1 MALIHRGNH
10 VSTQPENVI
19 TAELVRILN
28 RMSPRWTL
36 EQHQR
41 PFRGSQKNPDIFIT
55 RPGYEPV
62 AIEAK
67 YVDSADDV
75 VAQAQKHVG
84 RELETEYATRTE
96 TLHTVMAIRYPAWF
110 KEVAGRD
117 IEEKLCS
124 AADLQYLLKGKSG
137 GETYR
142 FPRKGWATGTVADIA
157 NAVHVGTVPSERIDD
172 AAEQMERAVNI
183 AAQQLDAAVK
193 ARAAI
198 GDSLE
203 HILHQERGTQTSR
216 MACLIITDAFV
227 FHSSLAGKDLKELA
241 GDNPAASKA
250 LAHRKPVQ
258 SLGQHLRKM
267 DFADVLTDWETL
279 LKVNYQPIFADAMQ
293 MVAAIATDD
302 RLINELL
309 SILCKAANELVKT
322 RLAQIHELAGEV
334 FQKLI
339 VDRKYVKANYTL
351 PTSAALL
358 STLVCPELPDGR
370 LPKVADF
377 ACGTG
382 SLLNGVY
389 KRVQRLYEQQGGKD
403 SADIHKEMLENNLA
417 GSDIMPNAT
426 HLTFASL
433 ASAQPEIPLGATRV
447 ITALYGKQ
455 PDDTYAVG
463 ALELL
468 ERELLLPTMDTEAVQ
483 LGGSGNASV
492 EVKRAFQHGEF
503 DIVIQNPPFT
513 RPEADSNRG
522 VRKTVFQGSNRAESD
537 AKAMRAALASGKTRV
552 ASGSA
557 GLGSYFVELADR
569 MLKKD
574 GKMGMILPVTCLSS
588 STWQK
593 VRDMWATEYR
603 DVIVVT
609 IAKALAGDCA
619 FSADSR
625 MAECIVVATKGEGDN
640 TGRAKC
646 VCLHQRPQSALEG
659 LEIGNRILR
668 SDRTHRMEDA
678 LNGGNP
684 VKIGDDTVGS
694 CLNCPLPVGEHWTV
708 YRVKSMEL
716 IQSAYRLTCG
726 EMLLPRQRAAIE
738 IPMCRLRDIAKT
750 GTRNVASVFNVT
762 KGYTPDGDGY
772 PALWHAKANRQRA
785 IVVAPDSR
793 AILPDVAD
801 AKVQRVLDAN
811 GRVHYNMWLVFS
823 SNSTLALYT
832 EEPSIG
838 ITLITNITFET
849 PRYDIP
855 WALWCNSTLGLLCHW
870 IHSSRSQEWRGRVSL
885 EALRAL
891 PTLDVRTLSEEAVSN
906 AEEIFAEMKYQRM
919 LPFNEC
925 VRDPVRQHLD
935 AQLLTRVLGITD
947 TTVHAAMQNLR
958 EKLCAEP
965 IIHGEKK
972 SLCNLDKELEKL
984 SAQGIVLPGMSAAAQ
999 VAAATVQE
1007 QEVLDFA

>member
-1 MALIHRGNH
+1 M
-10 VSTQPENVI
+10 STQPENVI

-124 AADLQYLLKGKSG
+124 ATALQYLLKGKSG

-241 GDNPAASKA
+241 GDNPAALKA

-293 MVAAIATDD
+293 MIAAIATDD

-389 KRVQRLYEQQGGKD
+389 KRVQRLYEQQGDKD

-433 ASAQPEIPLGATRV
+433 ASAQPEIPLGATRIV
-447 ITALYGKQ
+447 TAPYGKQ
-455 PDDTYAVG
+455 HNETFAVG

-468 ERELLLPTMDTEAVQ
+468 DEELLLPMMDTEAVQ
-483 LGGSGNASV
+483 LGGEESAAV
-492 EVKRAFQHGEF
+492 EIKRLFRNDEM
-503 DIVIQNPPFT
+503 DIVIQNPPF
-513 RPEADSNRG
+513 RKHSADANTG
-522 VRKTVFQGSNRAESD
+522 IPKVAFQGTQTSEEEKKELQRALKRKE
-537 AKAMRAALASGKTRV
+537 TRV
-552 ASGSA
+552 AHGTA
-557 GLGSYFVELADR
+557 GHHSYFVELADKK
-569 MLKKD
+569 LKN
-574 GKMGMILPVTCLSS
+574 GGTMGVILPATILASAS
-588 STWQK
+588 MQK
-593 VRDMWATEYR
+593 IRDMWATEYH
-603 DVIVVT
+603 DVYVIT
-609 IAKALAGDCA
+609 IAGAKGHDSA
-619 FSADSR
+619 FSAATK
-625 MAECIVVATKGEGDN
+625 MAECIVVATKGLGDN
-640 TGRAKC
+640 TGNAKF
-646 VCLHQRPQSALEG
+646 VSLTHRPNSLLLAT
-659 LEIGNRILR
+659 EIANRILH
-668 SDRTHRMEDA
+668 SDAEER
-678 LNGGNP
+678 L
-684 VKIGDDTVGS
+684 TVGEDIMGKQ
-694 CLNCPLPVGEHWTV
+694 LVCPVAVGQTWGATRAKSTSLLQTAYKLADSVLSLPQHPTPFSVPMA
-708 YRVKSMEL
+708 RVE
-716 IQSAYRLTCG
+716 
-726 EMLLPRQRAAIE
+726 
-738 IPMCRLRDIAKT
+738 DIAIVGFTEPIIKGKNGAFT
-750 GTRNVASVFNVT
+750 VV
-762 KGYTPDGDGY
+762 KGYEKTSDGY
-772 PALWHAKANRQRA
+772 PALWHANCEQQRA
-785 IVVAPDSR
+785 MVVFPDSHAKIR
-793 AILPDVAD
+793 DGKEAQAQRIL
-801 AKVQRVLDAN
+801 KRIS
-811 GRVHYNMWLVFS
+811 RVHYYLSPTFS
-823 SNSTLALYT
+823 ATSAIATFT

-838 ITLITNITFET
+838 TCIITNVAFQET
-849 PRYDIP
+849 RHEIA
-855 WALWCNSTLGLLCHW
+855 WTLWCNSTLGLVCHW
-870 IHSSRSQEWRGRVSL
+870 LQCGKQQLGRGRL
-885 EALRAL
+885 THTTLKTM
-891 PTLDVRTLSEEAVSN
+891 PTLDVLRLSGDALSN
-906 AEEIFAEMKYQRM
+906 AVAIFERLKYERM
-919 LPFNEC
+919 LPMNEC
-925 VRDPVRQHLD
+925 AADEIRHELD
-935 AQLLTRVLGITD
+935 AELLTKVLGIQD
-947 TTVHAAMQNLR
+947 IGVLASMQILR
-958 EKLCAEP
+958 ELLCAEP
-965 IIHGEKK
+965 SIHGGKK
-972 SLCNLDKELEKL
+972 TTCELDAELEKL
-984 SAQGIVLPGMSAAAQ
+984 SARGIVLPGMSAATS
-999 VAAATVQE
+999 VRE
-1007 QEVLDFA
+1007 QAVMDFSSSRLPNVP

>member
-1 MALIHRGNH
+1 M
-10 VSTQPENVI
+10 STQPENVI

-117 IEEKLCS
+117 IEEKLCH

-241 GDNPAASKA
+241 CDNPAASKA
-250 LAHRKPVQ
+250 LAHRKPVL

-293 MVAAIATDD
+293 MVEAIATDD

-403 SADIHKEMLENNLA
+403 SADIHKEMLEDNLA

-433 ASAQPEIPLGATRV
+433 ASAQPEIPLGATRIV
-447 ITALYGKQ
+447 TAPYGKQ
-455 PDDTYAVG
+455 HNESFAVG

-468 ERELLLPTMDTEAVQ
+468 DEELLLPMMDTEAVQ
-483 LGGSGNASV
+483 LGGEESAAV
-492 EVKRAFQHGEF
+492 EIKRLFRNGEM
-503 DIVIQNPPFT
+503 DIVIQNPPF
-513 RPEADSNRG
+513 RKHSADANTG
-522 VRKTVFQGSNRAESD
+522 IPKVAFQGTQTSEEEKKELQRALKR
-537 AKAMRAALASGKTRV
+537 KATRV
-552 ASGSA
+552 AHGTA
-557 GLGSYFVELADR
+557 GHHSYFVDLADKK
-569 MLKKD
+569 LKN
-574 GKMGMILPVTCLSS
+574 GGTMGVILPATILASAS
-588 STWQK
+588 MQK
-593 VRDMWATEYR
+593 VRDMWATEYHNVY
-603 DVIVVT
+603 VIT
-609 IAKALAGDCA
+609 IAGAKGHDSA
-619 FSADSR
+619 FSAATK
-625 MAECIVVATKGEGDN
+625 MAECIVVATKGIGDN
-640 TGRAKC
+640 TGNAKF
-646 VCLHQRPQSALEG
+646 VSLTHRPNSLLLAT
-659 LEIGNRILR
+659 EIANRILH
-668 SDRTHRMEDA
+668 SDAEER
-678 LNGGNP
+678 L
-684 VKIGDDTVGS
+684 TVGEDIMGKQ
-694 CLNCPLPVGEHWTV
+694 LVCPVAVGQTWGATRAKSTSLLQTAYKLADSVLSLPQHPTPFSVPMA
-708 YRVKSMEL
+708 RVE
-716 IQSAYRLTCG
+716 
-726 EMLLPRQRAAIE
+726 
-738 IPMCRLRDIAKT
+738 DIAVVGFTEPTIKGKNGAFT
-750 GTRNVASVFNVT
+750 VA
-762 KGYTPDGDGY
+762 KGYEKTGDGY
-772 PALWHAKANRQRA
+772 PALWHANCEQQRA
-785 IVVAPDSR
+785 MIVLPDSR
-793 AILPDVAD
+793 AKIRPGAE
-801 AKVQRVLDAN
+801 AKVQNVLARN
-811 GRVHYNMWLVFS
+811 SRMHYYIEPTFHATSAIAMF
-823 SNSTLALYT
+823 T

-838 ITLITNITFET
+838 ACKLRNVAFADSRHEIA
-849 PRYDIP
+849 
-855 WALWCNSTLGLLCHW
+855 WMLWCNSTLGLLCHW
-870 IHSSRSQEWRGRVSL
+870 LHCGKQQHGRGL
-885 EALRAL
+885 LTGTTFKTM
-891 PTLDVRTLSEEAVSN
+891 PTLDVRQLSDDALSN
-906 AEEIFAEMKYQRM
+906 AEAIFERLKYERM
-919 LPFNEC
+919 LPLNEC
-925 VRDPVRQHLD
+925 AVDEIRHELD
-935 AQLLTRVLGITD
+935 AELLTKVLGIQD
-947 TTVHAAMQNLR
+947 IGVLASMQMLR
-958 EKLCAEP
+958 ELLCAEP
-965 IIHGEKK
+965 SIHKGKK
-972 SLCNLDKELEKL
+972 STCDLDAELEKL
-984 SAQGIVLPGMSAAAQ
+984 SAQGVVLPGMSA
-999 VAAATVQE
+999 VTSMQE
-1007 QEVLDFA
+1007 QAVMDFTSSRPLNS